1 MSRASG
7 PSRTRT
13 GIRPGG
19 AGILVI
25 ALLLAFSL
33 PGRPRAEQGAPV
45 DAVPAG
51 PESHHEVTRTP
62 TGFSVRATNG
72 SLPEILAQI
81 GGEAGFDVLDTGK
94 SYPIVNA
101 AIEDTPLDSLLRQLL
116 RGANFIILYKGGGR
130 GQTIDGRGIERIV
143 LLTSAGSG
151 APPGGAPPARA
162 GRVSP
167 LAGAKAGKPAQ
178 SATQPPPNAP
188 QPDDGTAALA
198 AAAAAAGDSGGSE
211 ILQRLRAARAARGGG
226 ADGGGGANPDPVG
239 AMAAE
244 TLGQL
249 AGGGQLDPSVLEAAR
264 LAAQRAIEA
273 SGGGGFGSQ
282 GFHNQNQGGFNNQGF
297 GNQGLGNQGYDQ
309 APMDDAMYPDE

>member
-7 PSRTRT
+7 PSRTRSR
-13 GIRPGG
+13 IRPGG
-19 AGILVI
+19 GTVAI
-25 ALLLAFSL
+25 ALLLAVAL
-33 PGRPRAEQGAPV
+33 PDRPRAEPGAPS
-45 DAVPAG
+45 DAAPG
-51 PESHHEVTRTP
+51 EPQGQHEVTRTP
-62 TGFSVRATNG
+62 SGFSVRATNG
-72 SLPEILAQI
+72 SLPDILAQI

-94 SYPIVNA
+94 SYPTVNA

-167 LAGAKAGKPAQ
+167 LAGTKTGKPAQ
-178 SATQPPPNAP
+178 AVTQPPPNAP

-211 ILQRLRAARAARGGG
+211 ILRRLRAARAARGGG
-226 ADGGGGANPDPVG
+226 ADAGGDGNPDPVG

-273 SGGGGFGSQ
+273 SGGSGFGNQ
-282 GFHNQNQGGFNNQGF
+282 GFHNQNQGGFGNQGFNNQGF
-297 GNQGLGNQGYDQ
+297 GNQGYDQ